1 MIYIDRIHVR
11 CAVQQITYQG
21 ATWTIIQQDPDF
33 VQGSFEYAGNEH
45 WLEVRTIKASDQLLP
60 YGLNILG
67 CGSEICVPQL
77 YASFIVADDPVTYQE
92 QAIQALMAYIK
103 TH

>member
-1 MIYIDRIHVR
+1 MH
-11 CAVQQITYQG
+11 QINYQG
-21 ATWTIIQQDPDF
+21 AIWTIIQQEPDF

-45 WLEVRTIKASDQLLP
+45 WLEVRTSPTSEQILP

-67 CGSEICVPQL
+67 CGTDICAAQI
-77 YASFIVADDPVTYQE
+77 YASFFMAADPSTHQE
-92 QAIQALMAYIK
+92 QALQALMTYIK